1 MKKKVLC
8 LLMCLAMVASVLAGC
23 GSKKADET
31 TAAKKEEKTTEAKK
45 DETTTAAKADE
56 TTAAKSEGGSE
67 GGKYGCAVPNAQNS
81 FYATCVSGVEEG
93 VKQYDP
99 TASVVVTDASG
110 DSQKQMDQIADLV
123 SQGCKA
129 IICIPIDSN
138 AIIPALEEAAKAGV
152 PVVCMDTPAG
162 ETDAVV
168 STVVSNNYSAGEI
181 AGRALLEGI
190 GGKGKIATITTTG
203 SEAVNDRKQALY
215 DLIEKEFPDVE
226 IVQEEIVQN
235 ATTEEALTLMENI
248 CQANPDLSGV
258 FTTGDVFAIG
268 ICSALQSNGYQ
279 PGDVKVTSVDG
290 TTNAVELIESGY
302 LLATAAQLP
311 KDLGIHSV
319 KNALDYLNGKDVE
332 KLENLDCKEVNKDN
346 ASTYEGF

>member
-1 MKKKVLC
+1 MKRKMMGLVLS
-8 LLMCLAMVASVLAGC
+8 LAMVVSMLAGC

-31 TAAKKEEKTTEAKK
+31 TAAKSQAAETKKETDAETKK
-45 DETTTAAKADE
+45 DDGQA
-56 TTAAKSEGGSE
+56 

-81 FYATCVSGVEEG
+81 FYATCVAGVEEG

-138 AIIPALEEAAKAGV
+138 AIIPALEEAKKAGV
-152 PVVCMDTPAG
+152 PVICMDTPAG

-190 GGKGKIATITTTG
+190 GGKGNIATITTTG
-203 SEAVNDRKQALY
+203 SDAVNDRKQALY
-215 DLIEKEFPDVE
+215 DLVEKEYPDVK

-235 ATTEEALTLMENI
+235 MTTEEALTLMENI
-248 CQANPDLSGV
+248 SQANPDLAGV

-268 ICSALQSNGYQ
+268 ICSALQSNGYAA
-279 PGDVKVTSVDG
+279 GEVKVTSVDG
-290 TTNAVELIESGY
+290 TKNAVELIKSGY

-311 KDLGIHSV
+311 KELGIHSV
-319 KNALDYLNGKDVE
+319 KNAVDYLNGKDVE
-332 KLENLDCKEVNKDN
+332 KLEYLDCKEVNKDN
-346 ASTYEGF
+346 ADSYEGF